1 MENGLGIPQ
10 TIALFGASSEIGQAV
25 VRELM
30 QIGVANV
37 VLAVRDESNVAQFKN
52 EIHGTY
58 PGVNISVREFDAN
71 DFASHE
77 RLVTGIASELGDIDL
92 AVVAFGVLGGEP
104 CESLLPV
111 DAVQVAQVNY
121 TGTVSLLGALAGQM
135 QRQNHGKI
143 AFLSSVAG
151 ERVRRGNP
159 VYGSSKAGADA
170 FAQGLSD
177 RLQGSGVSLLIVRP
191 GFVASKM
198 TAHLK
203 PAPFA
208 TTPGAVA
215 VATAKGLKGGK
226 RIIWVPGL
234 LRVVFS
240 VFRHLPLPIWRK
252 VAAKG

>member
-25 VRELM
+25 IREII
-30 QIGVANV
+30 QVGVANV
-37 VLAVRDESNVAQFKN
+37 VLAVRSESSVAQFKDELN
-52 EIHGTY
+52 GTY
-58 PGVNISVREFDAN
+58 PGVNILVHQFDALE
-71 DFASHE
+71 FESHDGLIA
-77 RLVTGIASELGDIDL
+77 RIVTVVGDIDV
-92 AVVAFGVLGGEP
+92 AVIAFGVLGGEP
-104 CESLLPV
+104 CESLLST

-121 TGTVSLLGALAGQM
+121 TGTVSLLGALATQM
-135 QRQNHGKI
+135 KRQSHGKI
-143 AFLSSVAG
+143 AYLSSVAG
-151 ERVRRGNP
+151 ERVRRSNP
-159 VYGSSKAGADA
+159 VYGSSKAGADS

-177 RLQGSGVSLLIVRP
+177 RLVGSGVSLLIVRP

-215 VATAKGLKGGK
+215 VATAKGLVSGK

-234 LRVVFS
+234 LRFVFS
-240 VFRHLPLPIWRK
+240 IFRHLPLPIWRK
-252 VAAKG
+252 LAEKG